1 MKKLFLPL
9 LLSLVSLTTTALA
22 NDSLGDSRAE
32 EVLKQARE
40 AIGGERLQKI
50 ESLHIN
56 GQYRRVMGDRQMG
69 GDREISIALPNKYLV
84 EDAMNTGGMTTSIVN
99 TRGLNGERAWSG
111 SSGGGG
117 MVFRIA
123 SGPGNSQL
131 TPEQMEAA
139 QRRMYQAEF
148 SRYLLAMLLTAPPS
162 LAVEYKYAGESDV
175 EDIAADVIDVTG
187 PDRFSVRLFF
197 DKKTHLPLLLSYRG
211 PKPRMLTMTRPGGG
225 SQPSAEDVKKA
236 REEAEK
242 KLREEAPAAPEQ
254 VDFFIR
260 LTDHKKVDGVML
272 PHKFTFLTESE
283 VSEEFEISKYQV
295 NPQFKADKFEKH

>member
-9 LLSLVSLTTTALA
+9 ILSLFTVTSVFA
-22 NDSLGDSRAE
+22 NDSRAE

-50 ESLHIN
+50 ESLYIN
-56 GQYRRVMGDRQMG
+56 GQYRRVFGDRQMG
-69 GDREISIALPNKYLV
+69 GDREISISLPDKYLV
-84 EDAMNTGGMTTSIVN
+84 EDSMNPGGMATSITN

-117 MVFRIA
+117 MVIRFGN
-123 SGPGNSQL
+123 GPGGAQL

-139 QRRMYQAEF
+139 QRRMYLAEF
-148 SRYLLAMLLTAPPS
+148 SRYVLAMILTPPAS
-162 LAVEYKYAGESDV
+162 VQVEFKYAGESDV
-175 EDIAADVIDVTG
+175 EEVPADVVDVSG
-187 PDRFSVRLFF
+187 PDRFSLRIFF

-211 PKPRMLTMTRPGGG
+211 PKPRVFTTMRQGGERA
-225 SQPSAEDVKKA
+225 SAEDIKKA
-236 REEAEK
+236 RDEAEK
-242 KLREEAPAAPEQ
+242 KMQAEDPAVPEE

-272 PHKFTFLTESE
+272 PHKFTFLTDSE

-295 NPQFKADKFEKH
+295 NPQFKADKFQKH

>member
-1 MKKLFLPL
+1 MKKIFTL
-9 LLSLVSLTTTALA
+9 LIVSLITASAVFA
-22 NDSLGDSRAE
+22 NDSRAE

-40 AIGGERLQKI
+40 AMGGERLQKI
-50 ESLHIN
+50 AGLYIN
-56 GQYRRVMGDRQMG
+56 GQYRRTFGDRQMA
-69 GDREISIALPNKYLV
+69 GDREISISLPDKYLI
-84 EDAMNTGGMTTSIVN
+84 EDSMNPGGMSTSIVN

-117 MVFRIA
+117 MIIRMG
-123 SGPGNSQL
+123 GPGGAQL

-148 SRYLLAMLLTAPPS
+148 SRYLLAMILMPPAS
-162 LAVEYKYAGESDV
+162 MQVEFKYAGESDV
-175 EDIAADVIDVTG
+175 EDLPAEVVDVTG

-211 PKPRMLTMTRPGGG
+211 PKPRMLTMTRQGGERN
-225 SQPSAEDVKKA
+225 PDDIKKA

-242 KLREEAPAAPEQ
+242 KMREEGPAVSEE

-260 LTDHKKVDGVML
+260 LTDHKKVHGVML

-295 NPQFKADKFEKH
+295 NPQFKADKFQKN

>member
-1 MKKLFLPL
+1 MKKIFPL
-9 LLSLVSLTTTALA
+9 LIVSLITASAVFA
-22 NDSLGDSRAE
+22 NDSRAE

-40 AIGGERLQKI
+40 AMGGERLQKI
-50 ESLHIN
+50 AGLYIN
-56 GQYRRVMGDRQMG
+56 GQYRRTFGDRQMA
-69 GDREISIALPNKYLV
+69 GDREISISLPDKYLI
-84 EDAMNTGGMTTSIVN
+84 EDSMNPGGMSTSIVN

-117 MVFRIA
+117 MIIRMG
-123 SGPGNSQL
+123 GPGGAQL
-131 TPEQMEAA
+131 TPEQMEAT

-148 SRYLLAMLLTAPPS
+148 SRYLLAMILMPPS
-162 LAVEYKYAGESDV
+162 SMQVEFKYAGESDV
-175 EDIAADVIDVTG
+175 EDSPADVVDVTG

-211 PKPRMLTMTRPGGG
+211 PKPRMLTMARQGGERN
-225 SQPSAEDVKKA
+225 PDDIKKA

-242 KLREEAPAAPEQ
+242 KMREEGPAVPEE

-260 LTDHKKVDGVML
+260 LTDHKKVDGVIL

-295 NPQFKADKFEKH
+295 NPQFKADKFQKN